1 MKKGLIP
8 FVKAAANGAG
18 HIYSCQ
24 LANRIDFNLIVNVIR
39 MLREKHRMI
48 AFLQLKATK
57 KGSA

>member
-24 LANRIDFNLIVNVIR
+24 LANRIDFNLIVNVI
-39 MLREKHRMI
+39 
-48 AFLQLKATK
+48 
-57 KGSA
+57 